1 MVKPHHLLFF
11 FLLLSFNTQAQD
23 SIPDKKDKWVDY
35 EHKPKR
41 SALWSLIPGGG
52 QIYNEVGYRRIPG
65 KKNRAWWKAPI
76 IWGGLGTVGYYYWL
90 NLSESLRIKEEV
102 LYRRDNPGLF
112 LYPEYLIYQQE
123 DVLTGGNGGDFL
135 GFNGYARRRDIFLF
149 ASIAVYGLSIV
160 EAFVDGHFVTFDVS
174 EDLSF
179 SCTPTMLDPRT
190 PGINLRLNFN

>member
-76 IWGGLGTVGYYYWL
+76 IWGGLGACGYYYWL
-90 NLSESLRIKEEV
+90 NLSQSLKIKEEV
-102 LYRRDNPGLF
+102 LFRRENGPAANLH
-112 LYPEYLIYQQE
+112 PELA
-123 DVLTGGNGGDFL
+123 V
-135 GFNGYARRRDIFLF
+135 F
-149 ASIAVYGLSIV
+149 AS
-160 EAFVDGHFVTFDVS
+160 
-174 EDLSF
+174 EDSLY
-179 SCTPTMLDPRT
+179 
-190 PGINLRLNFN
+190 